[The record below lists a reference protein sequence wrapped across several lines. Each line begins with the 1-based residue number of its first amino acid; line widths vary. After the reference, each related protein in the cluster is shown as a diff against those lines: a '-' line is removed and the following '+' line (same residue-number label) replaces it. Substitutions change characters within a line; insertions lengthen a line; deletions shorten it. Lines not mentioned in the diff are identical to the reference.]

1 MSKQED
7 KQVIGEL
14 SIQYDEEGNGT
25 LSLDIFQ
32 MIFGDDIE
40 VDLEKEMSEKDI
52 EDLQSLLSEMNNIVI
67 SKINDVLERKLKEE
81 EE

>member
-32 MIFGDDIE
+32 MVFGDDIE

-52 EDLQSLLSEMNNIVI
+52 KDLQDLLSEMNNIVI

-81 EE
+81 E

>member
-7 KQVIGEL
+7 NQVIGEL

-40 VDLEKEMSEKDI
+40 VDLEGEMSEKDI

-81 EE
+81 E

>member
-14 SIQYDEEGNGT
+14 SILYDEEGNGT

-81 EE
+81 E

>member
-7 KQVIGEL
+7 NQVIGEL
-14 SIQYDEEGNGT
+14 SILYDEEGNGT
-25 LSLDIFQ
+25 LSLSIFK

-40 VDLEKEMSEKDI
+40 VDLEEEMSEKDI
-52 EDLQSLLSEMNNIVI
+52 KDLQNLLSEMNNIVI

-81 EE
+81 E

>member
-25 LSLDIFQ
+25 LSLDIFK

-40 VDLEKEMSEKDI
+40 VDLEGEMTEKDI
-52 EDLQSLLSEMNNIVI
+52 KDLQDLLSEMNNIVI

-81 EE
+81 E

>member
-25 LSLDIFQ
+25 LSLSIFK
-32 MIFGDDIE
+32 MVFGDDIE

-52 EDLQSLLSEMNNIVI
+52 KDLQDLLSEMNNIVI

-81 EE
+81 E

>member
-7 KQVIGEL
+7 NQVIGEL

-25 LSLDIFQ
+25 LSLSIFK
-32 MIFGDDIE
+32 MVFGDDIE
-40 VDLEKEMSEKDI
+40 VDLEEEMSEKDI
-52 EDLQSLLSEMNNIVI
+52 KDLQDLLSEMNNIVI

-81 EE
+81 E

>member
-7 KQVIGEL
+7 NKVIGEL

-52 EDLQSLLSEMNNIVI
+52 KDLQDLLSEMNNIVI

-81 EE
+81 E

>member
-7 KQVIGEL
+7 NQVIGEL

-25 LSLDIFQ
+25 LSLDIFK
-32 MIFGDDIE
+32 MVFGDDIE
-40 VDLEKEMSEKDI
+40 VDLEEEMSEKDI

-81 EE
+81 E

>member
-1 MSKQED
+1 MSEQED

-14 SIQYDEEGNGT
+14 SILYDEEGNGT

-40 VDLEKEMSEKDI
+40 VDLEEEMSEKDI

-81 EE
+81 E

>member
-14 SIQYDEEGNGT
+14 SIKYDEEGNGT
-25 LSLDIFQ
+25 LSLSIFK
-32 MIFGDDIE
+32 MVFGDDIE
-40 VDLEKEMSEKDI
+40 VDLEGEMSEKDI

-81 EE
+81 E

>member
-25 LSLDIFQ
+25 LSLSIFK

-40 VDLEKEMSEKDI
+40 VDLEGEMSEKDI

-67 SKINDVLERKLKEE
+67 SKINNVLERKLKEE
-81 EE
+81 E

>member
-52 EDLQSLLSEMNNIVI
+52 KDLQDLLSEMNNIVI
-67 SKINDVLERKLKEE
+67 SKINNVLERKLKEE
-81 EE
+81 E

>member
-25 LSLDIFQ
+25 LSLSIFK
-32 MIFGDDIE
+32 MVFGDDIE
-40 VDLEKEMSEKDI
+40 VDLEEEMSEKDI
-52 EDLQSLLSEMNNIVI
+52 KDLQDLLSEMNNIVI

-81 EE
+81 E

>member
-14 SIQYDEEGNGT
+14 SILYDEEGNGT
-25 LSLDIFQ
+25 LSLDIFK
-32 MIFGDDIE
+32 MVFGDDIE

-81 EE
+81 E

>member
-40 VDLEKEMSEKDI
+40 VDLEEEMSEKDI

-81 EE
+81 E

>member
-25 LSLDIFQ
+25 LSLSIFK

-40 VDLEKEMSEKDI
+40 VDLEGEMSEKDI

-81 EE
+81 E

>member
-40 VDLEKEMSEKDI
+40 VDLEEEMSEKDI
-52 EDLQSLLSEMNNIVI
+52 KDLQDLLSEMNNIVI

-81 EE
+81 E

>member
-1 MSKQED
+1 MSEQED

-14 SIQYDEEGNGT
+14 SILYDEEGNGT
-25 LSLDIFQ
+25 LSLSIFK

-40 VDLEKEMSEKDI
+40 VDLEEEMSEKDI
-52 EDLQSLLSEMNNIVI
+52 KDLQDLLSEMNNIVI

-81 EE
+81 E

>member
-7 KQVIGEL
+7 NQVIGEL
-14 SIQYDEEGNGT
+14 SILYDEEGNGT
-25 LSLDIFQ
+25 LSLSIFK
-32 MIFGDDIE
+32 MVFGDDIE

-81 EE
+81 E

>member
-7 KQVIGEL
+7 NQVIGEL

-81 EE
+81 E

>member
-14 SIQYDEEGNGT
+14 SILYDEEGNGT

-52 EDLQSLLSEMNNIVI
+52 EDLQSLLSEMNNIVV
-67 SKINDVLERKLKEE
+67 SKINNVLERKLKEE
-81 EE
+81 E

>member
-1 MSKQED
+1 MSEQED

-14 SIQYDEEGNGT
+14 SILYDEEGNGT
-25 LSLDIFQ
+25 LSLSIFK

-40 VDLEKEMSEKDI
+40 VDLEEEMSEKDI
-52 EDLQSLLSEMNNIVI
+52 KDLQNLLSEMNNIVI

-81 EE
+81 E

>member
-1 MSKQED
+1 MSEQED

-25 LSLDIFQ
+25 LSLSIFK
-32 MIFGDDIE
+32 MVFGDDIE

-52 EDLQSLLSEMNNIVI
+52 KDLQDLLSEMNNIVI

-81 EE
+81 E

>member
-1 MSKQED
+1 MSEQED

-14 SIQYDEEGNGT
+14 SILYDEEGNGT
-25 LSLDIFQ
+25 LSLSIFK
-32 MIFGDDIE
+32 MVFGDDIE
-40 VDLEKEMSEKDI
+40 VDLEGEMSEKDI

-81 EE
+81 E

>member
-14 SIQYDEEGNGT
+14 SILYDEEGNGT
-25 LSLDIFQ
+25 LSLSIFK
-32 MIFGDDIE
+32 MMFGDDIE
-40 VDLEKEMSEKDI
+40 VDLEEEMSEKDI
-52 EDLQSLLSEMNNIVI
+52 KDLQDLLSEMNNIVI

-81 EE
+81 E

>member
-7 KQVIGEL
+7 NQVIGEL

-25 LSLDIFQ
+25 LSLSIFK
-32 MIFGDDIE
+32 MVFGDDIE
-40 VDLEKEMSEKDI
+40 VDLEEEMSEKDI

-67 SKINDVLERKLKEE
+67 SKINDVLERKLKEGE
-81 EE
+81 

>member
-32 MIFGDDIE
+32 MVFGDDIE
-40 VDLEKEMSEKDI
+40 VDLEEEMSEKDI
-52 EDLQSLLSEMNNIVI
+52 KDLQDLLSEMNNIVI

-81 EE
+81 E

>member
-25 LSLDIFQ
+25 LSLDIFK

-81 EE
+81 E

>member
-25 LSLDIFQ
+25 LSLSIFK

-40 VDLEKEMSEKDI
+40 VDLEGEMSEKDI
-52 EDLQSLLSEMNNIVI
+52 KDLQDLLSEMNNIVI

-81 EE
+81 E

>member
-7 KQVIGEL
+7 NQVIGEL

-25 LSLDIFQ
+25 LSLDIFK

-40 VDLEKEMSEKDI
+40 VDLEGEMSEKDI

-81 EE
+81 E

>member
-1 MSKQED
+1 MSEQED

-25 LSLDIFQ
+25 LSLSIFK
-32 MIFGDDIE
+32 MVFGDDIE
-40 VDLEKEMSEKDI
+40 VNLEEEMSEKDI
-52 EDLQSLLSEMNNIVI
+52 KDLQNLLSEMNNIVI

-81 EE
+81 E

>member
-14 SIQYDEEGNGT
+14 SILYDEEGNGT

-67 SKINDVLERKLKEE
+67 SKINNVLERKLKEE
-81 EE
+81 E

>member
-14 SIQYDEEGNGT
+14 SILYDEEGNGT
-25 LSLDIFQ
+25 LSLSIFK
-32 MIFGDDIE
+32 MVFGDDIE
-40 VDLEKEMSEKDI
+40 VDLEEEMSEKDI
-52 EDLQSLLSEMNNIVI
+52 KDLQNLLSEMNNIVL

-81 EE
+81 E